1 MKHNPGMHHPPVSPD
16 ATASRRGWMLGLGA
30 AAAAAGAGLAWWR
43 LRFAPPLPE
52 AVQAFWNRQFDS
64 PAGSP
69 VALSTFRGRPLLL
82 NFWATWC
89 PPCVEELPMIEAF
102 WRENAPKGHQ
112 VLALA
117 VDQPSAVRKF
127 LERQP
132 LGFSIGLAG
141 YGGTELSKSLGN
153 GSGALPF
160 SVFLKADGSI
170 YRQKLGQLTQD
181 DLRDWSRSAS

>member
-1 MKHNPGMHHPPVSPD
+1 
-16 ATASRRGWMLGLGA
+16 MLGLGA
-30 AAAAAGAGLAWWR
+30 AAALAGAGAGWWR
-43 LRFAPPLPE
+43 LKSAAPMPE
-52 AVQAFWNRQFDS
+52 AVQALWAQQFDS
-64 PAGSP
+64 PAGNP
-69 VALSTFRGRPLLL
+69 VALSAFRGRPLLL

-102 WRENAPKGHQ
+102 WRENASKGHQ

-127 LERQP
+127 LERHP

-160 SVFLKADGSI
+160 SVFLKADGGI
-170 YRQKLGQLTQD
+170 YRQKLGQLTPD
-181 DLRDWSRSAS
+181 DLIHWSRAGV

>member
-1 MKHNPGMHHPPVSPD
+1 M
-16 ATASRRGWMLGLGA
+16 ASRRAWMLGLGA
-30 AAAAAGAGLAWWR
+30 AAAAAGAGLAGWR
-43 LRFAPPLPE
+43 LRSVPAIPE
-52 AVQAFWNRQFDS
+52 AVQALWALQFDS
-64 PAGSP
+64 PSGEP
-69 VALSTFRGRPLLL
+69 VALSSFRGRPLLL

-89 PPCVEELPMIEAF
+89 PPCVQELPMIEAF
-102 WRENAPKGHQ
+102 WRENASKGHQ

-127 LERQP
+127 LDRQA

-153 GSGALPF
+153 ASGALPF

-170 YRQKLGQLTQD
+170 YQQKLGQLTPG
-181 DLRDWSRSAS
+181 DLSHWSTLRA

>member
-1 MKHNPGMHHPPVSPD
+1 
-16 ATASRRGWMLGLGA
+16 MLGLGV
-30 AAAAAGAGLAWWR
+30 AAAAAGAGLAGWR
-43 LRFAPPLPE
+43 LRSAPAMPE
-52 AVQAFWNRQFDS
+52 AVQALWALQFDS
-64 PAGSP
+64 PAGAP
-69 VALSTFRGRPLLL
+69 VVLSSLRGRPLLL

-89 PPCVEELPMIEAF
+89 PPCVQELPMIEAF
-102 WRENAPKGHQ
+102 WRENSSKGHQ

-127 LERQP
+127 LSQQP

-153 GSGALPF
+153 TSGALPF

-170 YRQKLGQLTQD
+170 YRQKLGQLAPD
-181 DLRDWSRSAS
+181 DLSHWASMRA

>member
-1 MKHNPGMHHPPVSPD
+1 MQNQSEASP
-16 ATASRRGWMLGLGA
+16 AVPSRRGWVFGLGA
-30 AAAAAGAGLAWWR
+30 AAAVAGAGLAWWR
-43 LRFAPPLPE
+43 LQSGPALPE
-52 AVQAFWNRQFDS
+52 AVQALWAQQFDS
-64 PAGSP
+64 PAGNP
-69 VALSTFRGRPLLL
+69 VQLSSFRGRPLLL

-89 PPCVEELPMIEAF
+89 PPCVEELPMIDAF

-127 LERQP
+127 LERQA
-132 LGFSIGLAG
+132 LGFPIGLAG
-141 YGGTELSKSLGN
+141 YGGTELSRSLGN

-170 YRQKLGQLTQD
+170 YRQKLGQLTPD
-181 DLRDWSRSAS
+181 DLAGWSRTGA